1 VPHQLLFVLDSIRG
15 ERVRGHQHRS
25 LEIDRGHVHGALW
38 ARWRALAPIPDV
50 RGVPTTKPDPR
61 EGGQN
66 AGVGDAFVA
75 KRLDCSIVKTPTQPP
90 SRRVS
95 PARHLQQEIQ
105 LKFDEQNYQDLVSL
119 PSLWREAG
127 NDVVDNLA
135 ADVLFSLITL

>member
-1 VPHQLLFVLDSIRG
+1 M
-15 ERVRGHQHRS
+15 
-25 LEIDRGHVHGALW
+25 
-38 ARWRALAPIPDV
+38 
-50 RGVPTTKPDPR
+50 
-61 EGGQN
+61 
-66 AGVGDAFVA
+66 A